1 MLIRFGYEI
10 KFNLSAPT
18 PMVLLLSPHP
28 SVVGNLLSPESI
40 QTEPSIQLHTC
51 IDTFGNE
58 APRLLATAGEL
69 RLFYNAVM
77 QDSGQPDIVAR
88 HAEQWTVDR
97 LPDDVLPFLLDS
109 RYCEVEL
116 LIDIAWKLF
125 GSTNPGWDRVQA
137 ICEWVNVN
145 VEFGYKYARNTRTAL
160 DVYNERRG
168 VCRDFTHLAVTLC
181 RAMNIPARYCNG
193 YLGDIGIPP
202 DPSPMD
208 FNAWFEA
215 YLGGQWYTFDARHN
229 IPRIGRILVSRGRDA
244 KDTAMT
250 TSFGLHDLK
259 QFTVWTDEVDYN
271 NGTEMG
277 MTVLTEPSTL
287 VSSGSSR

>member
-1 MLIRFGYEI
+1 
-10 KFNLSAPT
+10 
-18 PMVLLLSPHP
+18 
-28 SVVGNLLSPESI
+28 
-40 QTEPSIQLHTC
+40 
-51 IDTFGNE
+51 
-58 APRLLATAGEL
+58 
-69 RLFYNAVM
+69 
-77 QDSGQPDIVAR
+77 
-88 HAEQWTVDR
+88 
-97 LPDDVLPFLLDS
+97 
-109 RYCEVEL
+109 
-116 LIDIAWKLF
+116 
-125 GSTNPGWDRVQA
+125 
-137 ICEWVNVN
+137 
-145 VEFGYKYARNTRTAL
+145 
-160 DVYNERRG
+160 
-168 VCRDFTHLAVTLC
+168 
-181 RAMNIPARYCNG
+181 MNIPARYCNG